1 MTDNS
6 KVKRDNYYAFE
17 INQLVNLEHF
27 KNRCNWHRINIEYLQ
42 SDNFHHKFNLI
53 SDTPNNDM
61 QVIEAIVDKLIPDY
75 YPKNN

>member
-6 KVKRDNYYAFE
+6 KVERDNYYAFE

-27 KNRCNWHRINIEYLQ
+27 KERCNRYHINIEYLQ

-53 SDTPNNDM
+53 SDTPNDDM
-61 QVIEAIVDKLIPDY
+61 QVIEAIVNILLFI
-75 YPKNN
+75 